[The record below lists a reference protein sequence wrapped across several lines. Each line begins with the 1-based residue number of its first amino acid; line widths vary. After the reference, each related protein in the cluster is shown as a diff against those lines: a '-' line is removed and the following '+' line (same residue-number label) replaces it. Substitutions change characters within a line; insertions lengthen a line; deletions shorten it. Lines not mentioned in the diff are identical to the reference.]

1 MESFLGSIK
10 QFGVGRLAAMLG
22 VGAGVVAVLVALV
35 MFMGKEPNEL
45 LYSNLDL
52 KEASQV
58 TQALDQAGIKYQTKG
73 DGSTIMVA
81 RDKVA
86 SARLMVADKGLV
98 SSGSIGYEIFDGNN
112 ALGQTDFVQ
121 QLNRQRAL
129 QGELER
135 TIKAMQGVN
144 SVRVHL
150 VLPKRQ
156 LFEEDAEQ
164 PSAAVTIG
172 VGAREPSSEMVRA
185 IQNLVSSSVPNMKAE
200 KVAVIDQHGKTL
212 SAPSDDS
219 LAGKEAEDR
228 RTEAEARIAKTVKDM
243 IEGVLGPGKA
253 RVNVTA
259 NLDLNRVTTQE
270 RKFDP
275 DGQVIRS
282 ESTNAND
289 ASESKN
295 DDTGGVTSTQNIPG
309 QTPNGFQGLGSKS
322 NSNESVTNYEISNT
336 TQTSMTDPG
345 AIKRLSVAVVV
356 DGTYTTDALIIATG
370 ASAKYL
376 GLPSEEAFMGRGVS
390 GCATCDGFF
399 YRDQDVCV
407 VGGGNTAV
415 EEALYLSNIARKV
428 TLVHRRDKFKAE
440 PILVDKVHEKV
451 KAGKIDGLLSPG
463 TYGALMGSLL
473 RKDMTAGVS
482 ATGATISVAASGQNW
497 TLTRSAGSYLTDG
510 FKIGDVIRL
519 TAGAFNALNTQK
531 NLLIIAL
538 TATVATV
545 RVVNGSAMSVNWA
558 DKTLPAIVEAWYP
571 GGEGGKAIDAQT
583 LIGDQPISVA
593 GESAT

>member
-1 MESFLGSIK
+1 VESFLGSIK
-10 QFGVGRLAAMLG
+10 QFGVGRLAALLG
-22 VGAGVVAVLVALV
+22 VGAGVVAVMVALV
-35 MFMGKEPNEL
+35 MFMGKEPSEL

-52 KEASQV
+52 KEASTV
-58 TQALDQAGIKYQTKG
+58 TQALDQAGIKYETKG
-73 DGSTIMVA
+73 DGSTIMVP

-86 SARLMVADKGLV
+86 SARLMIAGKGLV

-156 LFEEDAEQ
+156 LFEQDAEQ

-259 NLDLNRVTTQE
+259 ELDLNRVTTQE
-270 RKFDP
+270 EKFDP
-275 DGQVIRS
+275 DGQVVRS
-282 ESTNAND
+282 ESTNESGN
-289 ASESKN
+289 SETKN
-295 DDTGGVTSTQNIPG
+295 DDNAGVTATTNIPG
-309 QTPNGFQGLGSKS
+309 QGGANGFQQLGSRS
-322 NSNESVTNYEISNT
+322 NANESVTNYEISKSIT
-336 TQTSMTDPG
+336 TTVREPGTIKKVAVAVAIDGITAPPGKDGSPG
-345 AIKRLSVAVVV
+345 AYTPRTAQEIQQIEDLVKTAVGFDAARGDQVKVTNIKFPQPEDQGLEKQGLLSGFDKNDIMRFAELGVLAIVALLVLLLAVRPFIKNLMAPAPGPMALAGPGQPVTRLVTLSDGTQQQVVV
-356 DGTYTTDALIIATG
+356 DQ
-370 ASAKYL
+370 
-376 GLPSEEAFMGRGVS
+376 S
-390 GCATCDGFF
+390 G
-399 YRDQDVCV
+399 
-407 VGGGNTAV
+407 
-415 EEALYLSNIARKV
+415 
-428 TLVHRRDKFKAE
+428 E
-440 PILVDKVHEKV
+440 PIAIAGPTSTSDIDSRIDIAKIEGQVKASSIKRVSEFVDKHPEE
-451 KAGKIDGLLSPG
+451 
-463 TYGALMGSLL
+463 
-473 RKDMTAGVS
+473 
-482 ATGATISVAASGQNW
+482 SVAILRNW
-497 TLTRSAGSYLTDG
+497 LH
-510 FKIGDVIRL
+510 
-519 TAGAFNALNTQK
+519 
-531 NLLIIAL
+531 
-538 TATVATV
+538 
-545 RVVNGSAMSVNWA
+545 
-558 DKTLPAIVEAWYP
+558 
-571 GGEGGKAIDAQT
+571 
-583 LIGDQPISVA
+583 
-593 GESAT
+593 ESN

>member
-35 MFMGKEPNEL
+35 MFMGKEPSEL

-58 TQALDQAGIKYQTKG
+58 TQALDQAGIKYETKG

-86 SARLMVADKGLV
+86 SARLMIAGKGLV

-172 VGAREPSSEMVRA
+172 VGAREPSSDMVRA

-219 LAGKEAEDR
+219 LAGKEAQDR
-228 RTEAEARIAKTVKDM
+228 RAEAEARIAKTVKDM

-259 NLDLNRVTTQE
+259 DINLDRITTQE
-270 RKFDP
+270 ERFDP
-275 DGQVIRS
+275 DGQVVRS
-282 ESTNAND
+282 ESTNE
-289 ASESKN
+289 SGSQESKN
-295 DDTGGVTSTQNIPG
+295 DDTSGVTATSNVPG
-309 QTPNGFQGLGSKS
+309 QGANGGFQQVGSR
-322 NSNESVTNYEISNT
+322 SNETGSVTNYEISKSVKT
-336 TQTSMTDPG
+336 TVQEPGTIKKVAVAVAIDGITAPPGKDGKPG
-345 AIKRLSVAVVV
+345 AYTPRTQQEIQQIEDLVKTAVGFDATRGDQVKVTNIKFPQPEDQGLEKQGLLSGFDKNDIMRFAELGVLGVVALLILLFAVRPFIKNLVEPAPAQMALAGPGQPVTRLVTLSDGTQQQVVV
-356 DGTYTTDALIIATG
+356 DQ
-370 ASAKYL
+370 
-376 GLPSEEAFMGRGVS
+376 S
-390 GCATCDGFF
+390 G
-399 YRDQDVCV
+399 
-407 VGGGNTAV
+407 
-415 EEALYLSNIARKV
+415 
-428 TLVHRRDKFKAE
+428 E
-440 PILVDKVHEKV
+440 PIAIAGPAGGSDIDSRIDIAKIEGQV
-451 KAGKIDGLLSPG
+451 KASSIK
-463 TYGALMGSLL
+463 
-473 RKDMTAGVS
+473 RVS
-482 ATGATISVAASGQNW
+482 EFVEKHPEESVAILRNW
-497 TLTRSAGSYLTDG
+497 LH
-510 FKIGDVIRL
+510 
-519 TAGAFNALNTQK
+519 
-531 NLLIIAL
+531 
-538 TATVATV
+538 
-545 RVVNGSAMSVNWA
+545 
-558 DKTLPAIVEAWYP
+558 
-571 GGEGGKAIDAQT
+571 
-583 LIGDQPISVA
+583 
-593 GESAT
+593 ESN

>member
-1 MESFLGSIK
+1 MESFLGSI
-10 QFGVGRLAAMLG
+10 QRFGVGRLAAMLG

-52 KEASQV
+52 KEASEV
-58 TQALDQAGIKYQTKG
+58 TQALDQAGIKYETKG

-86 SARLMVADKGLV
+86 SARLMVAGKGLV

-172 VGAREPSSEMVRA
+172 VGAREPATDMVRA

-219 LAGKEAEDR
+219 MAGKEAADR

-259 NLDLNRVTTQE
+259 DLDLNRVTTQE
-270 RKFDP
+270 ERFDP

-282 ESTNAND
+282 ESTNEAGN
-289 ASESKN
+289 SETKN
-295 DDTGGVTSTQNIPG
+295 DDTSGVTAAANVPG
-309 QTPNGFQGLGSKS
+309 GQGANGFQQLGSRS
-322 NSNESVTNYEISNT
+322 NQNESVTNYEISKSVKT
-336 TQTSMTDPG
+336 TVQEPGTIRKVAVAVAIDGITAPAGKDGKPG
-345 AIKRLSVAVVV
+345 AYTPRTAEEITQIEELVKTAVGFDAARGDQVKVTNIKFPQPEDQGLEKQGLLAGFDKNDIMRFAELGILGVVALLVMLFAVRPFIKNLSAPAPGQMALAGPTGQAVTRLVTLSDGTQQQVVV
-356 DGTYTTDALIIATG
+356 DQAGEPMAIAGPTG
-370 ASAKYL
+370 SDIDQRIDIAKIE
-376 GLPSEEAFMGRGVS
+376 G
-390 GCATCDGFF
+390 
-399 YRDQDVCV
+399 Q
-407 VGGGNTAV
+407 
-415 EEALYLSNIARKV
+415 
-428 TLVHRRDKFKAE
+428 
-440 PILVDKVHEKV
+440 V
-451 KAGKIDGLLSPG
+451 KASSIK
-463 TYGALMGSLL
+463 
-473 RKDMTAGVS
+473 RVS
-482 ATGATISVAASGQNW
+482 EFVEKHPDESVAILRNW
-497 TLTRSAGSYLTDG
+497 LH
-510 FKIGDVIRL
+510 
-519 TAGAFNALNTQK
+519 
-531 NLLIIAL
+531 
-538 TATVATV
+538 
-545 RVVNGSAMSVNWA
+545 
-558 DKTLPAIVEAWYP
+558 
-571 GGEGGKAIDAQT
+571 
-583 LIGDQPISVA
+583 
-593 GESAT
+593 ESN

>member
-86 SARLMVADKGLV
+86 SARLMVAGKGLV

-259 NLDLNRVTTQE
+259 DLDLNRVTTQE
-270 RKFDP
+270 EKFDP
-275 DGQVIRS
+275 DGQVVRS
-282 ESTNAND
+282 ESTNEQGN
-289 ASESKN
+289 SETKN
-295 DDTGGVTSTQNIPG
+295 DDTSGVTATSNVPG
-309 QTPNGFQGLGSKS
+309 QGGANGFQQLGSRS
-322 NSNESVTNYEISNT
+322 NANESVTNYEISKSVT
-336 TQTSMTDPG
+336 TTVREPG
-345 AIKRLSVAVVV
+345 TIRKVSVAV
-356 DGTYTTDALIIATG
+356 A
-370 ASAKYL
+370 
-376 GLPSEEAFMGRGVS
+376 
-390 GCATCDGFF
+390 
-399 YRDQDVCV
+399 
-407 VGGGNTAV
+407 
-415 EEALYLSNIARKV
+415 
-428 TLVHRRDKFKAE
+428 
-440 PILVDKVHEKV
+440 
-451 KAGKIDGLLSPG
+451 ID
-463 TYGALMGSLL
+463 
-473 RKDMTAGVS
+473 GVS
-482 ATGATISVAASGQNW
+482 APPGKDGKPGAYTPRTAQEIAQIEELVKTAVGFDAQRGDQVKVTNIKFPQPEDQGLEKQGMLAGFDKNDIMRFAELGVLGVVALLILLFAVRPFINNLSTPAPGPVALAGPGGAPVTRLVTLSDGTQQQVVIDQAGEPIAIAGPVSDIDSRIDIAKIEGQVKASSIKRVSEFVEKHPEESVAILRNW
-497 TLTRSAGSYLTDG
+497 LH
-510 FKIGDVIRL
+510 
-519 TAGAFNALNTQK
+519 
-531 NLLIIAL
+531 
-538 TATVATV
+538 
-545 RVVNGSAMSVNWA
+545 
-558 DKTLPAIVEAWYP
+558 
-571 GGEGGKAIDAQT
+571 
-583 LIGDQPISVA
+583 
-593 GESAT
+593 ESN